1 MTGPWMANFLE
12 DFRGFMAKYWIV
24 QPATDTEYWESML
37 ADFNEIVKKYD
48 GHRLVMNLMVTYT
61 SFQEAIAAGY
71 VKKEDAMPGVSVPD
85 KAIAKALNDL
95 ARHQMIYKL
104 LADIRMDL
112 AICEVEG
119 WSKTEFINQLKQLI
133 NSIGE
138 DGA

>member
-1 MTGPWMANFLE
+1 ME
-12 DFRGFMAKYWIV
+12 
-24 QPATDTEYWESML
+24 
-37 ADFNEIVKKYD
+37 
-48 GHRLVMNLMVTYT
+48 
-61 SFQEAIAAGY
+61 
-71 VKKEDAMPGVSVPD
+71 GVSVPD
-85 KAIAKALNDL
+85 KATAKALNDL